1 MAKTTVH
8 ADAVLNVMRGTT
20 LTAFTPHF
28 GLIQTVTDL
37 EAGTVTESSYTSY
50 ARQVG
55 GFSAPAAG
63 QGGRQV
69 TNDAQETF
77 PAVDAAEGPITVIM
91 IGVWDALTLGN
102 LRYAVP
108 ANPSNENRVG
118 LVNDSDLA
126 GNTIQSANHGFA
138 NDDRILVK
146 ALAGASV
153 PAGLSLNTLYFVVGT
168 AEDTFQLSLTSG
180 GAAVDLTTAGA
191 ARFEKITPVVFND
204 LDEPRINAAALA
216 IAEL

>member
-1 MAKTTVH
+1 MAKTTTH

-28 GLIQTVTDL
+28 GLIEAVTDL

-55 GFSAPAAG
+55 GFNAPGAG
-63 QGGRQV
+63 QNGRQV

-77 PAVDAAEGPITVIM
+77 PAIDAAEGPITVIM
-91 IGVWDALTLGN
+91 IGIWDALTVGN

-108 ANPSNENRVG
+108 ANPSNENVIG

-146 ALAGASV
+146 ALAGAAV
-153 PAGLSLNTLYFVVGT
+153 PAGLSLNTLYFVVGA
-168 AEDTFQLSLTSG
+168 AEDTFQLSTSSG
-180 GAAVDLTTAGA
+180 GAAVDLTAAGA
-191 ARFEKITPVVFND
+191 ARCEKVTPVVFND
-204 LDEPRINAAALA
+204 NDEPRINSATLQL
-216 IAEL
+216 AEL